1 MSHDL
6 VTLRVFWNEV
16 EANIAA
22 SILRR
27 ENIKVYLSGGEIAS
41 MNWTLA
47 NAIGGIRLQVAEQ
60 DAKRSEELLEAA
72 VSEDAENLQAR
83 TNETIS
89 DNADVANDHESD
101 WEEDEL
107 SDEYQL
113 SDDAAR
119 RYEES
124 LSLREQKA
132 GYALRSATIGLL
144 FIPLQFYTAYL
155 IHDVYTLEGQLR
167 PRYVRYTWIAFLF
180 AAPCLMFMGIMFAQ
194 LLGAFLDTSL
204 AD

>member
-41 MNWTLA
+41 MDWTLA

-60 DAKRSEELLEAA
+60 DVERSEELLELA
-72 VSEDAENLQAR
+72 VSEDADTLQAR
-83 TNETIS
+83 TEENGS
-89 DNADVANDHESD
+89 GNPDKADDHESNWD
-101 WEEDEL
+101 EDEL
-107 SDEYQL
+107 PDRYQL

-119 RYEES
+119 RYEET

-155 IHDVYTLEGQLR
+155 IHEVYTLEGQLR
-167 PRYVRYTWIAFLF
+167 SRYVRYTWVACLF
-180 AAPCLMFMGIMFAQ
+180 AAPCLMFMGIMFAK
-194 LLGAFLDTSL
+194 LLGAFLETSL